1 MENTKKLTKKE
12 KFEMLLAIEEVQ
24 KSEVLVEFIN
34 HEMTL
39 LAKKSASGKKS
50 KTQVENEGL
59 QEIVYNY
66 IVGAEGQLV
75 VIKDMIKNI
84 EELADFSNQKVS
96 ALLKKLVDNGRL
108 EKEKTK
114 EGMGFRIPVGE

>member
-1 MENTKKLTKKE
+1 MENTKKLTKKD
-12 KFEMLLAIEEVQ
+12 KFEMLLVIEEVQ
-24 KSEVLVEFIN
+24 KNELLVEFIN
-34 HEMTL
+34 HEMSL
-39 LAKKSASGKKS
+39 LAKKSSSGKKS
-50 KTQVENEGL
+50 KAQVENEGL

-66 IVGAEGQLV
+66 IVKAEGQLV

>member
-24 KSEVLVEFIN
+24 NTEVLVEFIN
-34 HEMTL
+34 HEMAL
-39 LAKKSASGKKS
+39 LAKKSTSGKKS
-50 KTQVENEGL
+50 KAQVENEEL

-66 IVGAEGQLV
+66 IAKAEGQLV

-84 EELADFSNQKVS
+84 KELADFSNQKVS